1 MRKIAEKVAIVA
13 QICITLIF
21 VLISI
26 LYITGVIGIAQG
38 NNSVVIVLMC
48 VLAGVYVALSAYILY
63 MNFSERENIKDIL
76 LFCDN
81 ESATRTNIKVINNIV
96 KGCTKEVE
104 GVVVRKVRVR
114 SDEKGGFVA
123 IVSVK
128 VSAENVAPAINKLR
142 CLLADSF
149 KNTLG
154 LVFNTINFNIEK
166 LNGKYAPNVKE
177 AEKSAEKLQE
187 SQKAVEESYSKPL
200 EKPATET
207 DAATVASDVEENTQP
222 VQEAEP
228 VETPAPATA
237 EETTQPVQQTEEKE
251 DDLVQ

>member
-114 SDEKGGFVA
+114 FRRKGRFCSHCFGESFRR
-123 IVSVK
+123 K
-128 VSAENVAPAINKLR
+128 R
-142 CLLADSF
+142 CSRH
-149 KNTLG
+149 
-154 LVFNTINFNIEK
+154 
-166 LNGKYAPNVKE
+166 
-177 AEKSAEKLQE
+177 
-187 SQKAVEESYSKPL
+187 
-200 EKPATET
+200 
-207 DAATVASDVEENTQP
+207 
-222 VQEAEP
+222 
-228 VETPAPATA
+228 
-237 EETTQPVQQTEEKE
+237 QQTALPACRQFQKHIGIG
-251 DDLVQ
+251 V

>member
-142 CLLADSF
+142 CLLAD
-149 KNTLG
+149 
-154 LVFNTINFNIEK
+154 FNIEK

-187 SQKAVEESYSKPL
+187 SQKVAEESYSKPL

-228 VETPAPATA
+228 VETPAPAT
-237 EETTQPVQQTEEKE
+237 EKETTQPVQQTEEKE